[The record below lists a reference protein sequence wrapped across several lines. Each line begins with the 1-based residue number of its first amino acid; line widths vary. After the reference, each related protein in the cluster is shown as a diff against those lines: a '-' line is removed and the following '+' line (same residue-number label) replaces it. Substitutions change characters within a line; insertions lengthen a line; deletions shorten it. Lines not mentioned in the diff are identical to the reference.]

1 MVARISKSNSQ
12 SEFFNARLDEI
23 QMSDRERLRAK
34 ESFARAEAFVDAAA
48 AGVNLVERLLR
59 ALVLRPFRHLTASIG

>member
-1 MVARISKSNSQ
+1 MAVKMSESNSRA
-12 SEFFNARLDEI
+12 EFFSAKLDEI

-34 ESFARAEAFVDAAA
+34 ESFAQAEAFVDAAA
-48 AGVNLVERLLR
+48 AGVNLLERLLK